1 MNQMNQMKGQ
11 QTMKDQQTQT
21 MKDQQT
27 FRETQRKIAQ
37 LQRKIEQLQVKQLFS
52 VTLSDK
58 VTATVNESG
67 SLVISKGS
75 KFTYCGYLSEHYDL
89 NGRFCY
95 RFILDDDLE
104 AGSILVDHEQAKN
117 LKAFI
122 KKLGNF
128 FAKYEGCNTTYTY
141 NNYLSRLNSR
151 LHTDIDFK
159 ALDANLKA
167 AGFKV
172 TDF

>member
-11 QTMKDQQTQT
+11 QTMKE
-21 MKDQQT
+21 QT
-27 FRETQRKIAQ
+27 FRETQEKIDQ
-37 LQRKIEQLQVKQLFS
+37 LQEKINHLQVKQLFS
-52 VTLSDK
+52 VPLSDK
-58 VTATVNESG
+58 GTAIVNESG

-75 KFTYCGYLSEHYDL
+75 KFTYCGYLIEHYDL
-89 NGRFCY
+89 KGRFCY

-104 AGSILVDHEQAKN
+104 AGSILVDYEQAKN

-128 FAKYEGCNTTYTY
+128 FAKYEGYDTSYTY
-141 NNYLSRLNSR
+141 NNYLSSLI
-151 LHTDIDFK
+151 HTDIDFK
-159 ALDANLKA
+159 ALDANLKLMKKLEA

>member
-11 QTMKDQQTQT
+11 QTMKEQQ
-21 MKDQQT
+21 KT
-27 FRETQRKIAQ
+27 FVETQEKINQ
-37 LQRKIEQLQVKQLFS
+37 LQEKINNLQVKQLFS
-52 VTLSDK
+52 VPLPDK
-58 VTATVNESG
+58 GTAIVNESG

-75 KFTYCGYLSEHYDL
+75 KFTYCGYLIEHYDL
-89 NGRFCY
+89 KGRFCY
-95 RFILDDDLE
+95 RFIVDDCLTAE
-104 AGSILVDHEQAKN
+104 SILVDYEQAKN

-128 FAKYEGCNTTYTY
+128 FAKYEGYDTSYTY
-141 NNYLSRLNSR
+141 NNYLSSLI
-151 LHTDIDFK
+151 HTDIDFK
-159 ALDANLKA
+159 ALDANLKLMKKLEA

>member
-1 MNQMNQMKGQ
+1 M
-11 QTMKDQQTQT
+11 
-21 MKDQQT
+21 QQT
-27 FRETQRKIAQ
+27 FRETQRKIDQ
-37 LQRKIEQLQVKQLFS
+37 LQEKINHLQVKQLFS

-58 VTATVNESG
+58 GTAIVNESG

-75 KFTYCGYLSEHYDL
+75 KFTCCGYLIEHYDL
-89 NGRFCY
+89 KGRFCY
-95 RFILDDDLE
+95 RFILDDSLTAE
-104 AGSILVDHEQAKN
+104 SILVDHEQD

-128 FAKYEGCNTTYTY
+128 FAKYKGYNTSYTY
-141 NNYLSRLNSR
+141 NSYLSSLNSR
-151 LHTDIDFK
+151 LQLHTDIDFK
-159 ALDANLKA
+159 ALDTNLKLMKKLKA